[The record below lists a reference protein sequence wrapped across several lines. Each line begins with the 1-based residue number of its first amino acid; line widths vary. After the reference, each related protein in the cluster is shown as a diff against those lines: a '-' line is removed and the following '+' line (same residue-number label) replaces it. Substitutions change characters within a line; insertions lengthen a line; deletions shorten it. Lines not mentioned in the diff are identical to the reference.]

1 MGGGSYSFM
10 SRGARVEKE
19 GTLHKSNAENFKSRA
34 VTREM
39 TTVGLTYRESRDS
52 EEHPNSVPIIVA
64 LDVTGSMGSV
74 PEHMVKH
81 GLPHMMDGII
91 KAGNPDPQVLF
102 MGIGDHVFDRSPLQV
117 GQFESSDE
125 LLDKWLMDTYLEG
138 GGGGND
144 GESYMLAWY
153 FAARHTQLD
162 SMEKRKEKGF
172 LFTIG
177 DEKNLD
183 SVPGPVLEKIMGKG
197 GQYGT
202 LLNSTH
208 LLEEARK
215 MYHVYHIHIA
225 ETHSGKRPD
234 VISHWKEIMGDSL
247 IVVQSS
253 DHVSGII
260 ASIVSK
266 SGSTEGVEDT
276 PDKEKDQ
283 ADTGGITDKPK
294 EEEIL

>member
-1 MGGGSYSFM
+1 MGGGGYS
-10 SRGARVEKE
+10 SVDRGVRHMAM
-19 GTLHKSNAENFKSRA
+19 GTATKSNAENFKSRS

-39 TTVGLTYRESRDS
+39 TTVGLDFRESRDS
-52 EEHPNSVPIIVA
+52 DEHPNSVAIIIA

-74 PEHMVKH
+74 PSHMVKH
-81 GLPHMMDGII
+81 GLPTMMDEII

-102 MGIGDHVFDRSPLQV
+102 MGIGDHECDRSPLQV

-144 GESYMLAWY
+144 GESYLLAWY
-153 FAARHTQLD
+153 FAARHTKID
-162 SMEKRKEKGF
+162 CFEKRKKKGF

-177 DEKNLD
+177 DEHNLR
-183 SVPGPVLEKIMGKG
+183 SVPGPVLEKLMGKG

-202 LLNSTH
+202 LLEAST

-215 MYHVYHIHIA
+215 MYDVYHIHTT
-225 ETHSGKRPD
+225 ETSSGKREIVPET
-234 VISHWKEIMGDSL
+234 WKQLMGDHL

-253 DHVSGII
+253 DHISGII
-260 ASIVSK
+260 AEIVADDVK
-266 SGSTEGVEDT
+266 AEAT
-276 PDKEKDQ
+276 PDKERES
-283 ADTGGITDKPK
+283 AEDKPK

>member
-1 MGGGSYSFM
+1 MGGGSYSSM
-10 SRGARVEKE
+10 DRGVRHMAM
-19 GTLHKSNAENFKSRA
+19 GTATKSNAENFKSRS

-39 TTVGLTYRESRDS
+39 TTVGLDFRESRDS
-52 EEHPNSVPIIVA
+52 DEHPNSVAIIIA

-74 PEHMVKH
+74 PSHMVKH
-81 GLPHMMDGII
+81 GLPTMMDEII

-102 MGIGDHVFDRSPLQV
+102 MGIGDHECDRSPLQV

-144 GESYMLAWY
+144 GESYLLAWY
-153 FAARHTQLD
+153 FAARHTKID
-162 SMEKRKEKGF
+162 CFEKRKKKGF

-177 DEKNLD
+177 DEHNLR
-183 SVPGPVLEKIMGKG
+183 SVPGPVLEKLMGKG

-202 LLNSTH
+202 LLEAST

-215 MYHVYHIHIA
+215 MYDVYHIHTT
-225 ETHSGKRPD
+225 ETSSGKREIVPET
-234 VISHWKEIMGDSL
+234 WKQLMGDHL

-253 DHVSGII
+253 DHISGII
-260 ASIVSK
+260 AEIVADDVK
-266 SGSTEGVEDT
+266 AEAT
-276 PDKEKDQ
+276 PDKERES
-283 ADTGGITDKPK
+283 AEDKPK

>member
-1 MGGGSYSFM
+1 MGGGTYSFM
-10 SRGARVEKE
+10 SRSARVVAD
-19 GTLHKSNAENFKSRA
+19 GTLLKSNAENFKSKA

-39 TTVGLTYRESRDS
+39 TTVGLDFRESRDS
-52 EEHPNSVPIIVA
+52 DEHPKSVAIIVA

-74 PEHMVKH
+74 PEHLVKK
-81 GLPHMMDGII
+81 GLPHMMDEII

-102 MGIGDHVFDRSPLQV
+102 IGIGDHEFDRSPLQA

-153 FAARHTQLD
+153 FAARHTKID
-162 SMEKRKEKGF
+162 CFEKRKEKGF

-177 DEKNLD
+177 DEHNLP
-183 SVPGPVLEKIMGKG
+183 SVPGPVLEKLMGKG

-202 LLNSTH
+202 LLTSSE

-215 MYHVYHIHIA
+215 LYHVYHIHTT
-225 ETHSGKRPD
+225 ETYSGKREVVPQR
-234 VISHWKEIMGDSL
+234 WKQLMGDNC

-253 DHVSGII
+253 DHISGII
-260 ASIVSK
+260 AEIVSGK
-266 SGSTEGVEDT
+266 KPGSGVEDT
-276 PDKEKDQ
+276 PDKVKDE
-283 ADTGGITDKPK
+283 ADTGGGAT
-294 EEEIL
+294 ETEEIL

>member
-1 MGGGSYSFM
+1 MGGGSYSSV
-10 SRGARVEKE
+10 SRGVRQEAA
-19 GTLHKSNAENFKSRA
+19 GTYMKSNAMNFMSKE

-39 TTVGLTYRESRDS
+39 TTVGLDFRESRDS
-52 EEHPNSVPIIVA
+52 DEHPNSVAIIIG

-74 PEHMVKH
+74 PEHLVKH
-81 GLPHMMDGII
+81 GLPTMMDEII

-102 MGIGDHVFDRSPLQV
+102 MGIGDHECDRSPLQV

-153 FAARHTQLD
+153 LAARHTKID
-162 SMEKRKEKGF
+162 CMEKRKEKGF

-177 DEKNLD
+177 DEHNLP
-183 SVPGPVLEKIMGKG
+183 SVPGPVLEKLMGKG
-197 GQYGT
+197 GQYNT
-202 LLNSTH
+202 LLNSSE

-215 MYHVYHIHIA
+215 LYHVYHIHTA
-225 ETHSGKRPD
+225 ETYSGKREVVPQR
-234 VISHWKEIMGDSL
+234 WKQLMGDNL

-253 DHVSGII
+253 DHISGII
-260 ASIVSK
+260 AEII
-266 SGSTEGVEDT
+266 SGSNSSEK
-276 PDKEKDQ
+276 PKENV
-283 ADTGGITDKPK
+283 AASEDKPK
-294 EEEIL
+294 TEEIL

>member
-1 MGGGSYSFM
+1 MGHGSYSSV
-10 SRGARVEKE
+10 SRGVRHEAA
-19 GTLHKSNAENFKSRA
+19 GTYMKSNAENFKSKA

-39 TTVGLTYRESRDS
+39 TTVGLDYRESRDS
-52 EEHPNSVPIIVA
+52 DDHPKSTAIIVA

-74 PEHMVKH
+74 PEHLVKH
-81 GLPHMMDGII
+81 GLPHMMDEII

-102 MGIGDHVFDRSPLQV
+102 MGLGDHECDRSPLQV

-153 FAARHTQLD
+153 FAARHTKID
-162 SMEKRKEKGF
+162 CFEKREEKGF

-177 DEKNLD
+177 DEKNLP
-183 SVPGPVLEKIMGKG
+183 SVPGPVLEKLMGKG

-215 MYHVYHIHIA
+215 MYNVYHIHIA
-225 ETHSGKRPD
+225 ETYSGKRQD
-234 VISHWKEIMGDSL
+234 VVAEWKQVMGDNL

-260 ASIVSK
+260 SSIVSK
-266 SGSTEGVEDT
+266 NGDAEKHEDT
-276 PDKEKDQ
+276 
-283 ADTGGITDKPK
+283 ADTGDSTDQP
-294 EEEIL
+294 EEML

>member
-1 MGGGSYSFM
+1 MGGGTYSYSSRM
-10 SRGARVEKE
+10 SRATMD
-19 GTLHKSNAENFKSRA
+19 GTLLKSNAENFKSRS

-39 TTVGLTYRESRDS
+39 TTVGLDYRESRDS
-52 EEHPNSVPIIVA
+52 DEHPKSVAIIVA

-74 PEHMVKH
+74 PGHMIKH
-81 GLPHMMDGII
+81 GLPTMMDAII
-91 KAGNPDPQVLF
+91 KRGTPDPQVLF

-153 FAARHTQLD
+153 FAARHTQID
-162 SMEKRKEKGF
+162 CFQKREEKGY

-177 DEKNLD
+177 DEKNLVN
-183 SVPGPVLEKIMGKG
+183 VPGPVLEKIMGKG

-225 ETHSGKRPD
+225 ETHSGKRQD
-234 VISHWKEIMGDSL
+234 VQTHWKEIMGDNL

-266 SGSTEGVEDT
+266 NGVEDT
-276 PDKEKDQ
+276 SDSRRDE
-283 ADTGGITDKPK
+283 AEDKP
-294 EEEIL
+294 EEIL

>member
-1 MGGGSYSFM
+1 MGGGTYSYS
-10 SRGARVEKE
+10 SRMDRATVD
-19 GTLHKSNAENFKSRA
+19 GTLLKSNAENFKSRS

-39 TTVGLTYRESRDS
+39 TTVGLDFRESCDS
-52 EEHPNSVPIIVA
+52 DEHPKSVAIIVG

-74 PEHMVKH
+74 PEHLVKH
-81 GLPHMMDGII
+81 GLPTMMDSII

-102 MGIGDHVFDRSPLQV
+102 MGIGDHEFDRSPLQV

-144 GESYMLAWY
+144 GESYLLAWY
-153 FAARHTQLD
+153 FAARHTKID
-162 SMEKRKEKGF
+162 CFNKRKEKGY

-177 DEKNLD
+177 DEKNLP
-183 SVPGPVLEKIMGKG
+183 SIPGPVLEKLMGKG

-202 LLNSTH
+202 LLNASH

-225 ETHSGKRPD
+225 ETYSGKRPD
-234 VISHWKEIMGDSL
+234 VQSHWKEIIGDNL

-266 SGSTEGVEDT
+266 NGDSEQTEEAAT
-276 PDKEKDQ
+276 KPE
-283 ADTGGITDKPK
+283 DKPK

>member
-1 MGGGSYSFM
+1 MGGGSYSSM
-10 SRGARVEKE
+10 DRGVRHTVA
-19 GTLHKSNAENFKSRA
+19 GTYMKSNAENFKSKT

-39 TTVGLTYRESRDS
+39 TTVGLDFRESRDS
-52 EEHPNSVPIIVA
+52 DEHPESVAIIIG

-74 PEHMVKH
+74 DE
-81 GLPHMMDGII
+81 II
-91 KAGNPDPQVLF
+91 KAGVPDPQVLF
-102 MGIGDHVFDRSPLQV
+102 MGIGDHECDRSPLQA

-153 FAARHTQLD
+153 FAARHTKID
-162 SMEKRKEKGF
+162 CHEKRKEKGF

-177 DEKNLD
+177 DEHNLP
-183 SVPGPVLEKIMGKG
+183 SVPGPVLEKLMGKG

-202 LLNSTH
+202 LLNSSD

-215 MYHVYHIHIA
+215 LYHVYHIHTT
-225 ETHSGKRPD
+225 ETYSGKREVVPQR
-234 VISHWKEIMGDSL
+234 WKQLMGDNC

-253 DHVSGII
+253 DHISGII
-260 ASIVSK
+260 AEIVS
-266 SGSTEGVEDT
+266 GSNGSDSQTDDAESPESK
-276 PDKEKDQ
+276 PK
-283 ADTGGITDKPK
+283 DKPK
-294 EEEIL
+294 EEEML

>member
-1 MGGGSYSFM
+1 MGGGVYSSM
-10 SRGARVEKE
+10 DRGVRHMAM
-19 GTLHKSNAENFKSRA
+19 GTATKSNAENFKSRS

-39 TTVGLTYRESRDS
+39 TTVGLDFRESRDS
-52 EEHPNSVPIIVA
+52 DEHPNSVAIIIA

-74 PEHMVKH
+74 PSHMVKH
-81 GLPHMMDGII
+81 GLPTMMDEII

-102 MGIGDHVFDRSPLQV
+102 MGIGDHECDRSPLQV

-144 GESYMLAWY
+144 GESYLLAWY
-153 FAARHTQLD
+153 FAARHTKID
-162 SMEKRKEKGF
+162 CFEKRKKKGF

-177 DEKNLD
+177 DEHNLR
-183 SVPGPVLEKIMGKG
+183 SVPGPVLEKLMGKG

-202 LLNSTH
+202 LLEAST

-215 MYHVYHIHIA
+215 MYDVYHIHTT
-225 ETHSGKRPD
+225 ETYSGKREIVPET
-234 VISHWKEIMGDSL
+234 WKQLMGDHL

-253 DHVSGII
+253 DHISGII
-260 ASIVSK
+260 AEIVADDVK
-266 SGSTEGVEDT
+266 AEAT
-276 PDKEKDQ
+276 PDKERES
-283 ADTGGITDKPK
+283 AEDKPK

>member
-1 MGGGSYSFM
+1 MGGGSYSYM
-10 SRGARVEKE
+10 SRMDRATAD
-19 GTLHKSNAENFKSRA
+19 GTLLKSNAENFKSRS

-39 TTVGLTYRESRDS
+39 TSVGLEYRESRDS

-74 PEHMVKH
+74 PEHLVKE
-81 GLPHMMDGII
+81 GLPTMMDSII

-125 LLDKWLMDTYLEG
+125 LLDKWLMETYLEG

-162 SMEKRKEKGF
+162 SFEKREEKGF

-177 DEKNLD
+177 DEKNL
-183 SVPGPVLEKIMGKG
+183 VNIPGPVLEKIMGKG
-197 GQYGT
+197 QYGT
-202 LLNSTH
+202 LTNSSE

-225 ETHSGKRPD
+225 ETHSGKRQD
-234 VISHWKEIMGDSL
+234 VQSHWKEIMGDNL

-266 SGSTEGVEDT
+266 NGVEDT
-276 PDKEKDQ
+276 SDSRRDE
-283 ADTGGITDKPK
+283 AEDKP
-294 EEEIL
+294 EEML